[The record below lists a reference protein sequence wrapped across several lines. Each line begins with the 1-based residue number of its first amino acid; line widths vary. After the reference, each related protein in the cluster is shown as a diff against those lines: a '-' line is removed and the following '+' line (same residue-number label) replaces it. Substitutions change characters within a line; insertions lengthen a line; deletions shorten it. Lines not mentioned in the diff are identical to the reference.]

1 MKHLNLSAFTAVGAE
16 AEPVDA
22 SAGAAEGASVGSA
35 SAAIASAGGSVP
47 GGGAFS
53 LRLTPAGGYIVLHGA
68 AMDELSHDW
77 SEHHWIVVDAR
88 NRNDHVQGL
97 VFGFWKRETV
107 ESLGTEI
114 AGFHGAGDEATS
126 GEFARPDFLAVLG
139 LFPGLQT
146 RIAFPLSALNA
157 ERLFLDRTPG
167 KLKTIVLGNKMPLD
181 SVGAFA
187 VGLKPTHGDQ
197 EVLLSDL
204 RLEDAEPE
212 YPLPDLRLV
221 DELGQW
227 SGRTWPGKTQSVED
241 MVRALRGDAESAQ
254 FAGRKPTDSPVFE
267 STGFFR
273 AEHDG
278 TRHWLVDPE
287 GRPFYSL
294 GVDCVQESITA
305 RIDGIE
311 KLYTWL
317 PEEGGEFGACRL
329 SGRGGRYFDYLAA
342 NFTRAFGPD
351 WWESWKDI
359 TTAHLR
365 NWEFNTVGNWS
376 SERYAKTSGIPY
388 VWPLS
393 DFPATNTTVFR
404 DFPDVYSNEYEESA
418 SRYAKQLEGFAGDT
432 LLIGYFL
439 RNEPQWAFVG
449 DLNLAEAVLEN
460 PAPIATK
467 EALIR
472 FLSEKYGGDI
482 AKFRAAW
489 GWPESGPGRFVSPPR
504 SFADL
509 KRPIRGAA
517 GMSGAARAD
526 LDEFSYSMVQRYV
539 SVPSRACRS
548 VDPDHMNLGMR
559 WAWISQDALYAGSE
573 HFDVFSINCYKDS
586 PTGEIARVGERT
598 GKPVLVGEFHH
609 GALDRGL
616 PATGIRGVR
625 TQTERGLAYRHYVET
640 AAANPYSVGVHYFT
654 LYDQAILGRF
664 DGENF
669 QIGLLDTCNRPY
681 REFVDEVTA
690 TNRAIADVLAGRRE
704 PYPQAQSEA
713 TVGF

>member
-1 MKHLNLSAFTAVGAE
+1 MKRLDFLGFTAVGAE
-16 AEPVDA
+16 AEPLRHRDVDQRQVD
-22 SAGAAEGASVGSA
+22 SGPVD
-35 SAAIASAGGSVP
+35 
-47 GGGAFS
+47 GGGDSFA
-53 LRLTPAGGYIVLHGA
+53 LRLTPSGGYLVLHGA
-68 AMDELSHDW
+68 NMDELAREW
-77 SEHHWIVVDAR
+77 SEHHWIVVDAL

-97 VFGFWKRETV
+97 VFGFWKKETV

-114 AGFHGAGDEATS
+114 AGFRGAGDEATS

-187 VGLKPTHGDQ
+187 VGLKPTHSDQ
-197 EVLLSDL
+197 EVILSDL
-204 RLEDAEPE
+204 RLESAEPE
-212 YPLPDLRLV
+212 YPLPEVKLV
-221 DELGQW
+221 DEMGQW
-227 SGRTWPGKTQSVED
+227 IGRTWPGKTESVD
-241 MVRALRGDAESAQ
+241 ALVQDLRRDAERAE
-254 FAGRKPTDSPVFE
+254 AGGQKAAAGYESRDADPPAFE
-267 STGFFR
+267 PTGFFR

-278 TRHWLVDPE
+278 KRHRLVDPD

-294 GVDCVQESITA
+294 GVDCVLESITA
-305 RIDGIE
+305 RTDGIE
-311 KLYTWL
+311 KLYSWL
-317 PEEGGEFGACRL
+317 PDEDDRFAECRH
-329 SGRGGRYFDYLAA
+329 SGRGGRYFDFLAA
-342 NFTRAFGPD
+342 NFIRAFGTD
-351 WWESWKDI
+351 WWDRWKDI
-359 TTAHLR
+359 TTSHLR
-365 NWEFNTVGNWS
+365 EWGFNTVGNWS
-376 SERYAKTSGIPY
+376 SERYARTAGIPY

-393 DFPATNTTVFR
+393 DFPATSATVFR
-404 DFPDVYSNEYEESA
+404 DFPDVFSNEYTDNA
-418 SRYAKQLEGFAGDT
+418 ARFAKQLEKFAGDK

-449 DLNLAEAVLEN
+449 DLNLGEAVLEN
-460 PAPIATK
+460 PAPLATK

-472 FLSEKYGGDI
+472 FLSTKYGGDI
-482 AKFRAAW
+482 AKLRTAW
-489 GWPESGPGRFVSPPR
+489 GWPDSGRGRFASPPA
-504 SFADL
+504 SFSDL
-509 KRPIRGAA
+509 ERPIRGAA
-517 GMSGAARAD
+517 GMSDAARAD
-526 LDEFSYSMVQRYV
+526 LQEFSYAMVERYV
-539 SVPSRACRS
+539 SVPSEACRS

-559 WAWISQDALYAGSE
+559 WAWISQDALYAGYE

-586 PTGEIARVGERT
+586 PAGEITRVGERT

-625 TQTERGLAYRHYVET
+625 TQSERGLAYRHYVET
-640 AAANPYSVGVHYFT
+640 AAADPYSVGVHYFT

-681 REFVDEVTA
+681 EEFVAEVTA
-690 TNRAIADVLAGRRE
+690 TNRGISEVLSGERSA
-704 PYPQAQSEA
+704 YPEAQDEA